1 MINRWF
7 VAMTWLMCF
16 VAAAVS
22 VQSQSSQGIAPAVT
36 QFDPQPWIDD
46 FHELTSAMASHYAD
60 LDWAIRDRGMNL
72 PKLRQDTE
80 EKLRHSGD
88 EQSARDAM
96 QEFLDAFGD
105 GHLSIEW
112 EKPDASRNAATS
124 KASKSLCGR
133 LNYKMNLQ
141 PGVDFSLLP
150 GFEAAG
156 GEDSQ
161 LFSGGLLTLQ
171 TEPR

>member
-1 MINRWF
+1 MWARTPNFRGQAIGYEFPQALPSRIMVSCLF
-7 VAMTWLMCF
+7 AECCVLRF
-16 VAAAVS
+16 FAAAVS

-133 LNYKMNLQ
+133 LNYKMNLNR
-141 PGVDFSLLP
+141 
-150 GFEAAG
+150 A
-156 GEDSQ
+156 
-161 LFSGGLLTLQ
+161 
-171 TEPR
+171 